1 VEAIEMLDSA
11 LYVEATQDSITG
23 TRPAVGD
30 DDASQ
35 LPAPVTDS
43 QPPVLITQHEV
54 MLGTAAALAP
64 RSTPVTRRMIGTLRN
79 VAAALRPPPPR
90 PHHAHRACY
99 LERACMSRE
108 MGRL

>member
-1 VEAIEMLDSA
+1 MLDSA
-11 LYVEATQDSITG
+11 MYVEATQDAIIG
-23 TRPAVGD
+23 TRPALGD

-35 LPAPVTDS
+35 LPAPVTVP
-43 QPPVLITQHEV
+43 QPPVLITEHEV
-54 MLGTAAALAP
+54 MFGTAAAVAP
-64 RSTPVTRRMIGTLRN
+64 RSTPVTRRMIGTLRI

-90 PHHAHRACY
+90 PHHAQRASY